1 MMINPSSLRAAIG
14 YLQQNDIDRVQ
25 RAFDLAVTA
34 HEGQKRGDGTPYVTH
49 VIAVAEI
56 IAGWQGDS
64 DTLCA
69 ALLHDTLEDTTVTKG
84 QISEEFGKHVSLLIE
99 GVTKFSKADFSDNT
113 SLDSKI
119 ETIRRLFE
127 VMRRDIRVIII
138 KLADRLHN
146 IRTIST
152 LPTADRRVRF
162 ARETMDV
169 YYKLALRLGMRG
181 VRREYADVCI
191 PYLLAQ
197 GQQWKDLRDELC
209 RQNAAIPHMIQRDL
223 DVQSDRLH
231 PDINLQCRDLFLF
244 SEMLRKKGGGTA
256 VVTDAF
262 VIVVI
267 TDTEDG
273 CYQLL
278 KSLHTLYRPVS
289 NQFRDYIAAPGD
301 TGYKSLHT
309 SVTLPGGQVIEMR
322 IRTWQMHEQAEKG
335 IVCALFSTAHGT
347 AQPTFDWLI
356 RSQEI
361 DLQTRESSSAFW
373 EGLESDILR
382 EGISITVNGQR
393 VSLPKGATALDA
405 VYSAL
410 DAQAGKTMAILL
422 SGRPVHFS
430 QVLID
435 DDDVHATFD
444 ENEHVTF
451 DWLKNIS
458 TRHARSLIV
467 EVLKHRSQSEK
478 VVLGATLLQKEFDYY
493 KKGLVQQLKRNVLQE
508 IASHFRRDNFND
520 VLSMIG
526 EGAIR
531 ARDVL
536 FFLYPADA
544 EKSAGRSHAGGVY
557 TFRLSITGA
566 QERQQDILAQL
577 TEISRE
583 SDVSIT
589 HTSVRFDTKTGIFSV
604 TLSGSTIDRLH
615 FADFVDALE
624 RQDSISSVQTLIPY
638 REKLAL
644 VGAMSLSFIVILAD
658 VILLPQYPHWLAKIG
673 DFSRVLIQVLPFIPI
688 LLTTSYLL
696 RTLRRYVVRM
706 RTDRWFLG
714 VGFLLNVIG
723 LMLIIVRVAFSE
735 DTVSSGFLP
744 LMAIFVLSLF
754 FLGYQF
760 FQTEILF
767 SRVEKTAGKPLS
779 SSQWR
784 SLKKQKVL
792 GYGIRLLAVI
802 IWGTEPIY
810 IKYTAANDLSPFL
823 RTFLLGIGV
832 LIPSALIYLFR
843 LLRRKRLDVSFA
855 LPYDR
860 YFILLVVGQIGYMYF
875 KNASLLY
882 TSGTNLLLFN
892 NFAPLIGL
900 LIASFFWRK
909 DISYLREPRNILF
922 IFMLAIAAG
931 IGSSMLVYN
940 GTISHQ
946 STSIA
951 GDALAMIS
959 TFFDVLMTI
968 GQIEYIKRFRSTDGS
983 LLNIHIFLFLLLFTA
998 PVVLVGALTH
1008 SPILSGL
1015 TMHSLL
1021 LGLGIGLFVGF
1032 GQLLNYEAFKRID
1045 GYLAFMM
1052 FNLSILITFLF
1063 EVFFVH
1069 SLKPTPLLIVSGLL
1083 IITASLSAEFINSRA
1098 QKKGL

>member
-1 MMINPSSLRAAIG
+1 MTIDFSPLRAAIG
-14 YLQQNDIDRVQ
+14 YLKQDDIDSVK
-25 RAFDLAVTA
+25 RAFDLAIVA

-56 IAGWQGDS
+56 IAQWQGDCE
-64 DTLCA
+64 TLCA
-69 ALLHDTLEDTTVTKG
+69 ALLHDTLEDTAVTKG

-99 GVTKFSKADFSDNT
+99 GVTKFTKADFSEDS

-127 VMRRDIRVIII
+127 VMRLDIRVVII
-138 KLADRLHN
+138 KLADRIHN
-146 IRTIST
+146 IRTIAT
-152 LPTADRRVRF
+152 LPTAQRRVRF

-181 VRREYADVCI
+181 VRREYADICI
-191 PYLLAQ
+191 PYLLSQ
-197 GQQWKDLRDELC
+197 GQEWKDLRDELC
-209 RQNAAIPHMIQRDL
+209 RQNAAIPQMIVRDL
-223 DVQSDRLH
+223 QVQSDTLR
-231 PDINLQCRDLFLF
+231 PDIQLQCRDLFLF

-256 VVTDAF
+256 VPSDAF
-262 VIVVI
+262 VLVVI

-322 IRTWQMHEQAEKG
+322 IRTHQMHEQAEKG
-335 IVCALFSTAHGT
+335 IVCALFSPLHGT
-347 AQPTFDWLI
+347 TQPTFDWLI

-382 EGISITVNGQR
+382 EGISVTVNGQR
-393 VSLPKGATALDA
+393 VSLPKGATCLDA
-405 VYSAL
+405 VYSVVNS
-410 DAQAGKTMAILL
+410 QAGKTSGILL
-422 SGRPVHFS
+422 AGRPVHFS

-435 DDDVHATFD
+435 DDDLHVTFD
-444 ENEHVTF
+444 EAEHVTF

-493 KKGLVQQLKRNVLQE
+493 KKGLVQQLKRNTLLE
-508 IASHFRRDNFND
+508 IAAQFRRESFND

-544 EKSAGRSHAGGVY
+544 EKSDGKHRQADAY
-557 TFRLSITGA
+557 AFRLSITGA
-566 QERQQDILAQL
+566 QERQQDILTQL
-577 TEISRE
+577 TEISRKSE
-583 SDVSIT
+583 VSVA
-589 HTSVRFDTKTGIFSV
+589 HTSVRFDAKTGIFAV
-604 TLSGSTIDRLH
+604 TLSGSTVDRLH

-644 VGAMSLSFIVILAD
+644 VGAMGLSFIVILAD
-658 VILLPQYPHWLAKIG
+658 VILLPQYPHWLEKVG
-673 DFSRVLIQVLPFIPI
+673 NVSRLIVQMIPFLPI

-696 RTLRRYVVRM
+696 KTLRQYVVRM

-723 LMLIIVRVAFSE
+723 LMLIIARMTLS
-735 DTVSSGFLP
+735 DNLVSVGLLP

-760 FQTEILF
+760 FQAEILF

-784 SLKKQKVL
+784 SLKKQKFL
-792 GYGIRLLAVI
+792 GYGIRLLAVA

-810 IKYTAANDLSPFL
+810 IKYTTANDLSPFL

-832 LIPSALIYLFR
+832 LVPSALMYAFK
-843 LLRRKRLDVSFA
+843 LLRRNPVRQKFA
-855 LPYDR
+855 LRYDR
-860 YFILLVVGQIGYMYF
+860 YFVLLVVGQIGYMYF

-900 LIASFFWRK
+900 LVASFFWRK

-922 IFMLAIAAG
+922 IFLLAIAAG
-931 IGSSMLVYN
+931 IGSSMLVYD
-940 GTISHQ
+940 GTISHH
-946 STSIA
+946 STSIL

-968 GQIEYIKRFRSTDGS
+968 GQIEYIKRFRTTDGS

-998 PVVLVGALTH
+998 PVVLVGAIIRSSILT
-1008 SPILSGL
+1008 GL

-1052 FNLSILITFLF
+1052 FNLSILITFLL
-1063 EVFFVH
+1063 EVFLVH

-1083 IITASLSAEFINSRA
+1083 IITASLSAEYINSHA
-1098 QKKGL
+1098 QKRGL